1 MNPEKSKMKIKPIII
16 GAVLAGGGFLA
27 YKILKP
33 IQPSQEIVQNFDV
46 KKYAG
51 KWYEIARLDFKWE
64 EGLSQVTAEYTLN
77 EDGSIKVDN
86 KGFHAEDNEWRQSNG
101 KAKFVNEANEG
112 ALKVSFFGPFYSGY
126 NVVKIDP
133 AYKYAL
139 VFGESLDNMWILSRE
154 KSVPEE
160 IKNDYLNFAK
170 KSGYKIDE
178 LVWTVQD

>member
-1 MNPEKSKMKIKPIII
+1 MKIKLIIAVAVFA
-16 GAVLAGGGFLA
+16 GAGYLT

-33 IQPSQEIVQNFDV
+33 IKPSQDIVQNFNV

-64 EGLSQVTAEYTLN
+64 KGLSKVTAEYTLN

-86 KGFHAEDNEWRQSNG
+86 KGFHAEDNEWRQSIG

-126 NVVKIDP
+126 NVVKIDDE
-133 AYKYAL
+133 YKYVL

-154 KSVPEE
+154 KTIPEE
-160 IKNDYLNFAK
+160 IKDLYTLIAA
-170 KSGYKIDE
+170 KSGYKINE
-178 LVWTVQD
+178 LVWTAQD

>member
-1 MNPEKSKMKIKPIII
+1 MKIKLIII

-64 EGLSQVTAEYTLN
+64 EGLSKVTAEYTFN

-86 KGFHAEDNEWRQSNG
+86 KGFHTKDNEWRQSIG

-126 NVVKIDP
+126 NVVKIDYD
-133 AYKYAL
+133 YKYAL

-160 IKNDYLNFAK
+160 IKNDYLDFAQ